1 MGSFFSKKTSRITQ
15 HDAAILKLKKT
26 RDQLKIQQKRINIV
40 LENDRELAK
49 KLIKEGK
56 KDRARL
62 LLRKKRYQE
71 ELLIK
76 AEGQINNIEQLVQDL
91 EFVQIEKQ
99 VIDGL
104 KTGNDALK
112 KANEMFS
119 LEEIECL
126 MDESR
131 ESIEK
136 QKEIEELISGQL
148 TEEDEEGVLEE
159 LNNLIAEE
167 ELEKEE
173 EKGSTVPELP
183 DVPNVPLPEAP
194 KEKEKLSREKVA
206 LEA

>member
-173 EKGSTVPELP
+173 EQGSTVPELP

-194 KEKEKLSREKVA
+194 KEKEKPSREKVA